1 MLIITRQQ
9 FTVAVIALALM
20 AAVILLDLPAGFG
33 VATIAAFLI
42 SGLIVT
48 LQGWEEHSNRLTL
61 VQRSTDNLKDG
72 RMVIRLQA
80 AGLAPVTLHVGD
92 LIDTI
97 KDAQREARW
106 DRMQSRTVPVSGSVR
121 LIILTHGDTS
131 VVNFRPT
138 SGVGYRV
145 IVPTNQ
151 LQQLLPR

>member
-9 FTVAVIALALM
+9 FAVAVIAFALM

-33 VATIAAFLI
+33 VATLAATLL
-42 SGLIVT
+42 SGLLVT

-80 AGLAPVTLHVGD
+80 AGLAPITLHVSD
-92 LIDTI
+92 LIDTV
-97 KDAQREARW
+97 KAAQREARW
-106 DRMQSRTVPVSGSVR
+106 DRLQVRNVPVSGSVR
-121 LIILTHGDTS
+121 LIILTHGDSS

-145 IVPTNQ
+145 IVPTKE
-151 LQQLLPR
+151 LQHLLPR

>member
-9 FTVAVIALALM
+9 FAVAVIALALM

-33 VATIAAFLI
+33 VATLAAFLI
-42 SGLIVT
+42 SGLLVT
-48 LQGWEEHSNRLTL
+48 LQGWEEHSNRLML

-80 AGLAPVTLHVGD
+80 AGLAPLTLDVGD
-92 LIDTI
+92 LINTV
-97 KDAQREARW
+97 KGAQREARW
-106 DRMQSRTVPVSGSVR
+106 YRIQFRAVPVSGSVR
-121 LIILTHGDTS
+121 LIILTQGDTS

-145 IVPTNQ
+145 IVPTNE
-151 LQQLLPR
+151 LQHLLPR